1 MFCIGLTI
9 ENKQVLGG
17 IGKLFFQE
25 GIPLSIIFD
34 GCREKEV
41 IPSWL
46 HLYDELKGNGM
57 SHKRIIH
64 TLNEHIFESYGKEFR
79 DVVINR
85 LNKIKQHERV

>member
-1 MFCIGLTI
+1 MELVGFTTEG
-9 ENKQVLGG
+9 KQVLGG

-34 GCREKEV
+34 GCRNHNV

-57 SHKRIIH
+57 SHSRIIH
-64 TLNEHIFESYGKEFR
+64 TLNEHVFESYGKEFR
-79 DVVINR
+79 DVVINC
-85 LNKIKQHERV
+85 LNKNRC